1 MDLNSESEML
11 ADIVT
16 VKRLEQAKKNT
27 DQCQTL

>member
-16 VKRLEQAKKNT
+16 VKRLEQAKKNI